1 MSKKVDARIA
11 RSKSSMAMALER
23 LLQQKCLTD
32 ITVKDITDAA
42 QLSKNTFYNNF
53 SCKQDLLDYLLS
65 GYADEVKELVAKGGP
80 YKQEDKIMRFTQAI
94 SHILFTKIEKFRKI
108 FRCDVYRE
116 VYWGIM
122 TSFKNQLMIDL
133 PFNFRPEATRTEIEL
148 ACDFFSGALVNS
160 VYAVSRNG
168 FSGTENDFY
177 GLIYHVWEL
186 IFQS

>member
-1 MSKKVDARIA
+1 
-11 RSKSSMAMALER
+11 
-23 LLQQKCLTD
+23 
-32 ITVKDITDAA
+32 
-42 QLSKNTFYNNF
+42 
-53 SCKQDLLDYLLS
+53 
-65 GYADEVKELVAKGGP
+65 
-80 YKQEDKIMRFTQAI
+80 MRFTQAI

-133 PFNFRPEATRTEIEL
+133 PFNFRPEATKTEVEL
-148 ACDFFSGALVNS
+148 ACDFFSGALANS
-160 VYAVSRNG
+160 VYSVSRNG

-177 GLIYHVWEL
+177 GLIYHVWKL